1 MALPTFEAEAISPQT
16 RTEDIGVVIKSG
28 GIITNDAILTQY
40 FKLLHIGTGGNL
52 LVRGIDGNI
61 IPFFG
66 LLSGDW
72 VPVLGNQVV
81 SAATIDGSPYTT
93 TATDVTWHGGI

>member
-16 RTEDIGVVIKSG
+16 RTEDIGVVIKSS
-28 GIITNDAILTQY
+28 GIITNDAIVPQY
-40 FKLLHIGTGGNL
+40 FKLLHIGTGGDL
-52 LVRGIDGNI
+52 LVRGVDGNI
-61 IPFFG
+61 NPFFG

-72 VPVLGNQVV
+72 VPILGNQVV
-81 SAATIDGSPYTT
+81 SAATVDGVACTT